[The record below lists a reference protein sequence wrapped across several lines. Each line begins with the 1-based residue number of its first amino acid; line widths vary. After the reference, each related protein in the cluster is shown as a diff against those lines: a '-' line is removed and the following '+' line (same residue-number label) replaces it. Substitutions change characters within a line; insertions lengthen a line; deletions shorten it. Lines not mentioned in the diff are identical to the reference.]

1 MTSTPPAGLSRPA
14 QALRVLPAIA
24 LATATGT
31 ATTLLLAG
39 TAWAAGTTVTTGTAG
54 AGGTAGGNGLP
65 GTSGNGTAP
74 PGVST
79 NVDTIISWACWICFT
94 IAILGV
100 LFVAF
105 KMIVQH
111 HRGEGGQQFA
121 SLMYVLGGAILV
133 AAASGIIGA
142 LTTAA

>member
-1 MTSTPPAGLSRPA
+1 MTSTQRAGLSRRA
-14 QALRVLPAIA
+14 KTLRALPAAA

-54 AGGTAGGNGLP
+54 ATGGNGLP

-121 SLMYVLGGAILV
+121 SLAYVLGGAILV

>member
-1 MTSTPPAGLSRPA
+1 MTSTPRAGLSRRA
-14 QALRVLPAIA
+14 QALRALPATA

-31 ATTLLLAG
+31 AATLLVAG
-39 TAWAAGTTVTTGTAG
+39 NAWAAGTTGA
-54 AGGTAGGNGLP
+54 AGGGSLP
-65 GTSGNGTAP
+65 GTSGGGAAP

-121 SLMYVLGGAILV
+121 SLAYVLGGAILV

>member
-1 MTSTPPAGLSRPA
+1 MKSTQRAGLSRRA
-14 QALRVLPAIA
+14 KALRALPATA

-39 TAWAAGTTVTTGTAG
+39 TAWAAGAT
-54 AGGTAGGNGLP
+54 NGDPLP

-74 PGVST
+74 PGVTT
-79 NVDTIISWACWICFT
+79 NVNTIISWACWICFT

-121 SLMYVLGGAILV
+121 SLAYVLGGAILV

>member
-1 MTSTPPAGLSRPA
+1 MTSTQRAGLSRRA
-14 QALRVLPAIA
+14 KALRALPATA

-31 ATTLLLAG
+31 ATMLLLAG
-39 TAWAAGTTVTTGTAG
+39 TAG
-54 AGGTAGGNGLP
+54 ADSLP

-121 SLMYVLGGAILV
+121 SLAYVLGGAILV

>member
-1 MTSTPPAGLSRPA
+1 MTSTPRAGLSRRA
-14 QALRVLPAIA
+14 QALRALPATA

-31 ATTLLLAG
+31 AATLLLAG
-39 TAWAAGTTVTTGTAG
+39 NAWAAGTTVTTGTAG
-54 AGGTAGGNGLP
+54 GDGLP

-121 SLMYVLGGAILV
+121 SLAYVLGGAILV

>member
-1 MTSTPPAGLSRPA
+1 MTSTPRAGLSRRA
-14 QALRVLPAIA
+14 QALRALPATT

-31 ATTLLLAG
+31 AATLLVVG
-39 TAWAAGTTVTTGTAG
+39 NAWAAGT
-54 AGGTAGGNGLP
+54 AGGGSLP
-65 GTSGNGTAP
+65 GTSGGGTAP

-121 SLMYVLGGAILV
+121 SLAYVLGGAILV

>member
-1 MTSTPPAGLSRPA
+1 
-14 QALRVLPAIA
+14 V
-24 LATATGT
+24 
-31 ATTLLLAG
+31 LAG
-39 TAWAAGTTVTTGTAG
+39 TAWAADS
-54 AGGTAGGNGLP
+54 LP

-74 PGVST
+74 PGVTT
-79 NVDTIISWACWICFT
+79 NVNTIISWACWICFT

-121 SLMYVLGGAILV
+121 SLAYVLGGAILV

>member
-1 MTSTPPAGLSRPA
+1 MTSTPRAGLSRRA
-14 QALRVLPAIA
+14 QALRALPATA

-31 ATTLLLAG
+31 ATTLLL
-39 TAWAAGTTVTTGTAG
+39 TSNAWAAGTTVTTGTAG
-54 AGGTAGGNGLP
+54 GDGLP

>member
-1 MTSTPPAGLSRPA
+1 MKSTQRAGLSRRA
-14 QALRVLPAIA
+14 KALRALPATA

-31 ATTLLLAG
+31 ATTLLVTG
-39 TAWAAGTTVTTGTAG
+39 TAWAAGS
-54 AGGTAGGNGLP
+54 GLP

-79 NVDTIISWACWICFT
+79 NVGTIISWACWICFT

-121 SLMYVLGGAILV
+121 SLAYVLGGAILV

>member
-1 MTSTPPAGLSRPA
+1 
-14 QALRVLPAIA
+14 
-24 LATATGT
+24 
-31 ATTLLLAG
+31 
-39 TAWAAGTTVTTGTAG
+39 
-54 AGGTAGGNGLP
+54 
-65 GTSGNGTAP
+65 
-74 PGVST
+74 VST

-121 SLMYVLGGAILV
+121 SLAYVLGGAILV

>member
-1 MTSTPPAGLSRPA
+1 MTSTPRAGLSRRA
-14 QALRVLPAIA
+14 QALRALPATT

-31 ATTLLLAG
+31 AATLLVAG
-39 TAWAAGTTVTTGTAG
+39 NAWAAGTTGA
-54 AGGTAGGNGLP
+54 AGGGGLP
-65 GTSGNGTAP
+65 GTSGGGAAP

-121 SLMYVLGGAILV
+121 SLAYVLGGAILV

>member
-1 MTSTPPAGLSRPA
+1 M
-14 QALRVLPAIA
+14 
-24 LATATGT
+24 
-31 ATTLLLAG
+31 LLLAG
-39 TAWAAGTTVTTGTAG
+39 TAG
-54 AGGTAGGNGLP
+54 ADSLP

>member
-1 MTSTPPAGLSRPA
+1 MTSTQRAGLSRRA
-14 QALRVLPAIA
+14 KALRALPATA
-24 LATATGT
+24 LATAAGT
-31 ATTLLLAG
+31 IMTLVLAG
-39 TAWAAGTTVTTGTAG
+39 TAWASA
-54 AGGTAGGNGLP
+54 LP
-65 GTSGNGTAP
+65 GTSGNGAAP
-74 PGVST
+74 PGTVG

-121 SLMYVLGGAILV
+121 SLAYVLGGAILV

>member
-1 MTSTPPAGLSRPA
+1 MTSTQRAGLSRRA
-14 QALRVLPAIA
+14 KALRALPATT

-31 ATTLLLAG
+31 AATLLVAG
-39 TAWAAGTTVTTGTAG
+39 NAWAAGTTGA
-54 AGGTAGGNGLP
+54 AGGGGLP
-65 GTSGNGTAP
+65 GTSGGGAAP

-121 SLMYVLGGAILV
+121 SLAYVLGGAILV

>member
-1 MTSTPPAGLSRPA
+1 MTSTQRAGLSRRA
-14 QALRVLPAIA
+14 KALRALPATA

-39 TAWAAGTTVTTGTAG
+39 TAWAAGT
-54 AGGTAGGNGLP
+54 AGGGSLP
-65 GTSGNGTAP
+65 GTSGGGAAP

-121 SLMYVLGGAILV
+121 SLAYVLGGAILV

>member
-1 MTSTPPAGLSRPA
+1 MTSTQRAGLSRRA
-14 QALRVLPAIA
+14 KALRALPAA
-24 LATATGT
+24 AFATAGGT
-31 ATTLLLAG
+31 TTTLLLAS
-39 TAWAAGTTVTTGTAG
+39 TAWASA
-54 AGGTAGGNGLP
+54 LP

-74 PGVST
+74 PGVTT
-79 NVDTIISWACWICFT
+79 NVGTIISWACWICFT

-105 KMIVQH
+105 RMIVQH
-111 HRGEGGQQFA
+111 QRGEGGQSFA
-121 SLMYVLGGAILV
+121 SLAYVLGGAILV

>member
-1 MTSTPPAGLSRPA
+1 MTSTQRAGFSRRA
-14 QALRVLPAIA
+14 KALRALPATA

-31 ATTLLLAG
+31 ATTLLVTG
-39 TAWAAGTTVTTGTAG
+39 TAWADS
-54 AGGTAGGNGLP
+54 LP
-65 GTSGNGTAP
+65 GTSGGGAAP

-121 SLMYVLGGAILV
+121 SLAYVLGGAILV

>member
-1 MTSTPPAGLSRPA
+1 MKSTQRAGLSRRA
-14 QALRVLPAIA
+14 KALRALPATA

-31 ATTLLLAG
+31 ATTLLVTG
-39 TAWAAGTTVTTGTAG
+39 TAWADA
-54 AGGTAGGNGLP
+54 LP

-74 PGVST
+74 PGVTT
-79 NVDTIISWACWICFT
+79 NVGTIISWACWICFT

-121 SLMYVLGGAILV
+121 SLAYVLGGAILV